1 MLCTVHRILT
11 CDSDHNLIS
20 LFFFP
25 RQPPEGTRLDVPYY
39 TAAHDGRTAGVETSI
54 H

>member
-1 MLCTVHRILT
+1 MLRTVHRILT
-11 CDSDHNLIS
+11 CDSDHGLDLVI
-20 LFFFP
+20 FIP

-39 TAAHDGRTAGVETSI
+39 TAAHDGQTAGVETSI